1 MGFTAM
7 IHNKLKTTGIQK
19 QLGQLIFYF

>member
-1 MGFTAM
+1 M